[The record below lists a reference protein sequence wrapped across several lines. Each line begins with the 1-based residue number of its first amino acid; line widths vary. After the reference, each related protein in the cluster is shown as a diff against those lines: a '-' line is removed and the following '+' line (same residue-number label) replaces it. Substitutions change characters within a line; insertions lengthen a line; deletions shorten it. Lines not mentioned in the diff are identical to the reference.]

1 MKASYCIETGTSLD
15 KLKGVI
21 LVEWETLLR
30 KVIASSEHES
40 TVILMDHIPEI
51 LSQLE
56 SILKEG
62 QVDEIELGKHHGYFR
77 SMMTNYSLSD
87 VLTEYSLLREVL
99 IHNLYP
105 MGDMGCS
112 KLIHKFIDILTKHS
126 VIEYLSTRS
135 VHQSLAASALGSEIQ
150 ELRSNPVIPTNQ

>member
-1 MKASYCIETGTSLD
+1 MITSYCHETGISLD

-56 SILKEG
+56 SILKKG
-62 QVDEIELGKHHGYFR
+62 HVDEIELGKHHGYFR
-77 SMMTNYSLSD
+77 SLMTNYSLSD

-126 VIEYLSTRS
+126 VIEYLNTQT
-135 VHQSLAASALGSEIQ
+135 VHQALSNSLIGNEIQ
-150 ELRSNPVIPTNQ
+150 ELKDNPVIPTHQ